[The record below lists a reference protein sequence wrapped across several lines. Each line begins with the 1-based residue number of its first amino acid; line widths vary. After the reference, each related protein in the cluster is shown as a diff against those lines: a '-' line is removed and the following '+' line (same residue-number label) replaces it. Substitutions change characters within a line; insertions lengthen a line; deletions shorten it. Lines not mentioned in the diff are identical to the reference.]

1 MITGKKDLD
10 EVVDELNQIEKIEGS
25 IEKLEKKIV
34 NKLNLKHKFLTI
46 EEAIKNAL
54 KIHHHHKVE
63 IENIHYNMDNHVVYV
78 IITLNNSLS
87 PITRLNMSEDIK
99 DNLMMTKGDIKEA
112 VVNFYLHGKE
122 DLTEYEI
129 SKWNEISDF

>member
-1 MITGKKDLD
+1 MITGRKDLD
-10 EVVDELNQIEKIEGS
+10 EVVDELNQIEKIEGTL
-25 IEKLEKKIV
+25 EKLEHKILD
-34 NKLNLKHKFLTI
+34 KLSLKHKFLNP

-63 IENIHYNMDNHVVYV
+63 IENIHYNIDNHIVYV
-78 IITLNNSLS
+78 IITLNNNIS

-99 DNLMMTKGDIKEA
+99 DNLLMTKDDIKEA

-129 SKWNEISDF
+129 SKWNEISEF